1 QEQNQL
7 VVMVG
12 LPASGKSTM
21 TRDYQRRGYQV
32 VNPDSIRLRFGI
44 QYSGE
49 LEKEIW
55 TIAYAELKGFLK
67 LGKDVVFDA
76 TNLTRSQRKPL
87 IKIAKSYGAAVT
99 AHTVYLPLELCLER
113 NQEREA
119 PVPRE
124 TIIKKEKMLIPPT
137 GEEGFDQIVET
148 RGSTCGKYNGSV

>member
-1 QEQNQL
+1 MGQEQNQL

-12 LPASGKSTM
+12 LPASGKSTV
-21 TRDYQRRGYQV
+21 TRDYQCRGYGV

-76 TNLTRSQRKPL
+76 TNLTRTQRKPL
-87 IKIAKSYGAAVT
+87 IKIAKSYGAKVT
-99 AHTVYLPLELCLER
+99 AHTLSTPLELCLER
-113 NQEREA
+113 NENRDA

-124 TIIKKEKMLIPPT
+124 TIIKKEKMLVPPSP
-137 GEEGFDQIVET
+137 EEGFDQILVT
-148 RGSTCGKYNGSV
+148 RG